1 MDRCPEAHF
10 ISKDSCF
17 PQDHEIKSI
26 YEGMKAKVQNYVAT
40 GNDEKLADMFDAK
53 FTREDHPT
61 VIQVLLDNSVD
72 VDVSGHAMP
81 NLIYVSREK
90 RKAIPHN
97 FKAGALNV
105 LLRVSET
112 MTNAPIILTVDC
124 DMYSNDP
131 KTPLEALCY
140 FLDPSTSSDIA
151 YLQCPQIF
159 HGTNRDDL
167 YGAEIKFVFQINM
180 AGLDGMLGPI
190 HVGTGCFFQRR
201 AFYGGPSS
209 DIKSSIPSQS
219 IQSSQVLTQAHEV
232 AGCNYETQTEWG
244 NELGYRYGSLV
255 EDFYTG
261 YRLQCQGWR
270 SVFHF
275 PKRPAF
281 LGNAPMNL
289 HDLLNQTQRWS
300 IGLLDVAFC
309 KFNPFTTGLKVLP
322 FFQTLC
328 YIHYIS
334 WPIWCIPV
342 TIYAILPQLAL
353 IRGFTIFPKVF
364 DPWFLLHCFLF
375 IGAYCQ
381 DFLEFKLGGGTTRGW
396 YNNQRA
402 WIVRSVSSYTF
413 AVMEY
418 TLTKLQV
425 STSGFNVTSKVVDEE
440 RRRMYE
446 KGMMEFGLE
455 SPFFYPLS
463 VAGLVNLVAFIY
475 GVVQLIKYGG
485 LEDLFVQFFLAG
497 FGVVN
502 SWPVYEA
509 MVLRSDHAKMPL
521 KITVMSIGLTSI
533 ICLAAPLVFQ
543 IDVTK

>member
-1 MDRCPEAHF
+1 
-10 ISKDSCF
+10 
-17 PQDHEIKSI
+17 
-26 YEGMKAKVQNYVAT
+26 MKAKVQNYVAT

-124 DMYSNDP
+124 DMYSNNP
-131 KTPLEALCY
+131 KTPVEALCY

-159 HGTNRDDL
+159 HGINRDDL
-167 YGAEIKFVFQINM
+167 YGAEFKFVFQINM

-244 NELGYRYGSLV
+244 NE
-255 EDFYTG
+255 
-261 YRLQCQGWR
+261 
-270 SVFHF
+270 
-275 PKRPAF
+275 
-281 LGNAPMNL
+281 
-289 HDLLNQTQRWS
+289 
-300 IGLLDVAFC
+300 
-309 KFNPFTTGLKVLP
+309 
-322 FFQTLC
+322 
-328 YIHYIS
+328 
-334 WPIWCIPV
+334 
-342 TIYAILPQLAL
+342 
-353 IRGFTIFPKVF
+353 VF

-375 IGAYCQ
+375 MGAYCQ

-440 RRRMYE
+440 RRRLYE

-455 SPFFYPLS
+455 SPFFYPIS
-463 VAGLVNLVAFIY
+463 VAGLINLVAFIY

-521 KITVMSIGLTSI
+521 KITVMSVGLASI
-533 ICLAAPLVFQ
+533 ICLAAPLVF
-543 IDVTK
+543 